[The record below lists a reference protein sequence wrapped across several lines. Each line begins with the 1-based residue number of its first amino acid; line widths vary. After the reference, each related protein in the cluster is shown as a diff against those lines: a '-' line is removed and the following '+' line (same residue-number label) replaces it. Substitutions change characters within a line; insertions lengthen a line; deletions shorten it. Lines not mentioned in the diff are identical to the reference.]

1 MPVLTEAETVAFLAS
16 IEQVRAASAQK
27 LLNTRDAAQ
36 AVGFVQNMHRSI
48 DLAAARASAR
58 GPAPACKAGC
68 AFCCSVRVEA
78 TEPEVFL
85 IARQLRE
92 WPEARRN
99 AVIGRMRT
107 RVATQSVRPDGT
119 RQDCAFLEDRQCSIY
134 ASRPGVCRKAHSLS
148 VAHCESRAA
157 QIPQVVSLLAEAEAL
172 MTGVAQAYR
181 QADLP
186 ISQLE
191 LQAAVLAAL
200 DDEAAEQ
207 DWYRRRTTP

>member
-1 MPVLTEAETVAFLAS
+1 MPVLSKEETEAFLAS
-16 IEQVRAASAQK
+16 IEQVRAASAHK
-27 LLNTRDAAQ
+27 LQNTRDATQ

-48 DLAAARASAR
+48 DLAAARTSAR
-58 GPAPACKAGC
+58 GPALACKAGC

-85 IARQLRE
+85 IARALRE
-92 WPEARRN
+92 WSAPHRD
-99 AVIGRMRT
+99 AVIDRLRT
-107 RVATQSVRPDGT
+107 QVANNSRQPDGT
-119 RQDCAFLEDRQCSIY
+119 RQECAFLEDRQCSIY
-134 ASRPGVCRKAHSLS
+134 AVRPGVCRKGHSLS

-157 QIPQVVSLLAEAEAL
+157 EIPQVVSLLAEAEAL

-207 DWYRRRTTP
+207 AWYGRRATP